1 MEHRAIRQA
10 ASLVAAIA
18 AGMLAHAAAPVAGAD
33 GKDMAVASPAPKVD
47 PVAAKEHITRALR
60 DSAEVAADAIS
71 VNVHADT
78 VVLSGEV
85 DTEAQAAR
93 ALSLAQQHGDG
104 VRVSSHIEV
113 QPVTATPA
121 RIAASTLVQDVE
133 QALKQD
139 QRTAN
144 LGVSVTVDDKQVIG
158 LHGLVPSR
166 ESRAAAE
173 EIAARVNGV
182 QRINSRLVVPGE

>member
-1 MEHRAIRQA
+1 MEHRAIRQT

-18 AGMLAHAAAPVAGAD
+18 ASVLAQAAAPAGAD
-33 GKDMAVASPAPKVD
+33 GEDTAVASPAQKAD
-47 PVAAKEHITRALR
+47 PGVAKEHITRALR

-85 DTEAQAAR
+85 DTQAQAAR

-113 QPVTATPA
+113 RPEAPTPA
-121 RIAASTLVQDVE
+121 RTAASTLVQDVE
-133 QALKQD
+133 HALKQD

-144 LGVSVTVDDKQVIG
+144 LGVSVTVDDAQVIG

>member
-1 MEHRAIRQA
+1 MEHRTIRQA

-18 AGMLAHAAAPVAGAD
+18 ASMLAQAAASAAGAD
-33 GKDMAVASPAPKVD
+33 GERTAIASPAPKAD
-47 PVAAKEHITRALR
+47 PAIAKEHITRALR
-60 DSAEVAADAIS
+60 DSGEVAADAIS

-93 ALSLAQQHGDG
+93 ALSLAHQHGDG

-113 QPVTATPA
+113 RPQAPTPA
-121 RIAASTLVQDVE
+121 RTAASTLVQDVE

-173 EIAARVNGV
+173 EIAARVTGV